1 MDATILQDMA
11 DSGLSRAAIAALYGM
26 SKPNIDRYMR
36 SLAITTNGHRK
47 TDEIHGTQGKQPAK
61 LMPSSDALR
70 AVSVFS
76 LGRDVHASTVFRS
89 PD

>member
-1 MDATILQDMA
+1 MDAAILQDMA
-11 DSGLSRAAIAALYGM
+11 DSGLSRAAIAALYGV
-26 SKPNIDRYMR
+26 SRRTVNYWCKQFRISTTGR
-36 SLAITTNGHRK
+36 SPRQ
-47 TDEIHGTQGKQPAK
+47 EIHGVARKQAPK
-61 LMPSSDALR
+61 LMPSATALR